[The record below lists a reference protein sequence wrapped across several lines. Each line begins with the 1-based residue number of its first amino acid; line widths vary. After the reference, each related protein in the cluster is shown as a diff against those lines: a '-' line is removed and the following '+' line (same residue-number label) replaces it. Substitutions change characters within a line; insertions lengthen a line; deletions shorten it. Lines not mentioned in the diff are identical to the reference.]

1 MWVFRGVHL
10 SNCAWALPE
19 LLPYG
24 SSGLLASVT
33 NLPRKTVCGMCHAR
47 AAIQAATW
55 SGFFGHDEFLEWK
68 RVASYIYTYIYVYI
82 YLSLTQRSSSRD
94 VAIFITSS
102 FLSSI
107 SNLHVSN
114 EKNVLFSCIVDY
126 TTLCYRVYYIP
137 LWESLLNSQDSMESN
152 KGFRCSCNYW
162 IYFYTYYIIYIIDSL
177 SQYTYKYYI
186 VYHQFTHI
194 FISYL
199 HVITGIQWYIQP
211 HDITLWLPRG
221 MSWPC
226 RMPNGC
232 WWVYLSN
239 QRNHGFRLMR
249 LGPSKKSMA
258 ELVGFLDGLADPKN
272 HGISSHWWGLEMFGD
287 PCERHIQS
295 PCRVQWFLGWMENKR
310 IKSEFRISP
319 RWIKFVVRNFRSYTT
334 VKDLIFVFWECCL
347 FLNRITVWFWA
358 FSCNN
363 GEFLRFHCC
372 SCFSPLPF
380 NDWVVIYVYPI
391 IQEVFWCIKKGCSLN
406 LWLPTVFHP
415 PGVSDAPVSS
425 ICCKYTVYPKTTEL
439 ECPAQLPRSFGWT
452 SMIASKKWG
461 ASSFREIDV
470 MASQPQPPPKLPRL
484 EITLVDQWFP

>member
-1 MWVFRGVHL
+1 M
-10 SNCAWALPE
+10 
-19 LLPYG
+19 
-24 SSGLLASVT
+24 
-33 NLPRKTVCGMCHAR
+33 
-47 AAIQAATW
+47 
-55 SGFFGHDEFLEWK
+55 
-68 RVASYIYTYIYVYI
+68 
-82 YLSLTQRSSSRD
+82 
-94 VAIFITSS
+94 
-102 FLSSI
+102 
-107 SNLHVSN
+107 
-114 EKNVLFSCIVDY
+114 
-126 TTLCYRVYYIP
+126 
-137 LWESLLNSQDSMESN
+137 
-152 KGFRCSCNYW
+152 
-162 IYFYTYYIIYIIDSL
+162 
-177 SQYTYKYYI
+177 
-186 VYHQFTHI
+186 
-194 FISYL
+194 
-199 HVITGIQWYIQP
+199 ITGIQWYIQP

-391 IQEVFWCIKKGCSLN
+391 IQEVFWCIKKKVVLWICDYQQYFIHPGFLMHLFPLFVASIPYTPKPQSWNVQHNFQDHSAGPPWLHPKNEGLHHLEKLMSWPVNLN
-406 LWLPTVFHP
+406 
-415 PGVSDAPVSS
+415 
-425 ICCKYTVYPKTTEL
+425 
-439 ECPAQLPRSFGWT
+439 
-452 SMIASKKWG
+452 
-461 ASSFREIDV
+461 
-470 MASQPQPPPKLPRL
+470 PPPNYPA
-484 EITLVDQWFP
+484 